1 MSKKK
6 VLIIENNKEIR
17 ENTAEIL
24 ELNNYK
30 VLSAKTGSTGFDLA
44 KQFLPDLIL
53 CDIMKPETESRIF
66 FKHASQDE
74 TILQIP
80 IILFSEH
87 SSSSEVGQSMLFSNS
102 FLLIEPFEEK
112 SLLRVVDQ
120 SLKQRRFS
128 D

>member
-80 IILFSEH
+80 IILFRNVIQFRGWAIH
-87 SSSSEVGQSMLFSNS
+87 AIFKFIFVN
-102 FLLIEPFEEK
+102 
-112 SLLRVVDQ
+112 
-120 SLKQRRFS
+120 
-128 D
+128 